1 MKNRAGKWVAGG
13 AAAICLLILAG
24 LLYQS
29 AYPIEPD
36 RSNLTDCIQ
45 DFYLHG
51 SSAAPPSVITY
62 DSDAVELGD
71 RTYILLEIGENLDLG
86 HVVLERS
93 WTGRYKILNLGY
105 GGGNFRSGVVEQ
117 DGKKYVLLGG
127 RNTGEEIAG
136 AVFTLDGFPYS
147 LEIPEQSRFLAC
159 TEIDSRIESTH
170 LDLDALT
177 LYNARGEDITEAYD
191 LSGGGI

>member
-1 MKNRAGKWVAGG
+1 MKSRAGKLLVGG
-13 AAAICLLILAG
+13 LTVLCMVILG
-24 LLYQS
+24 EFLYRS

-36 RSNLTDCIQ
+36 RSNLTECIQ

-51 SSAAPPSVITY
+51 STAAPPTVKLY
-62 DSDAVELGD
+62 DSVTVGE
-71 RTYILLEIGENLDLG
+71 RTYVLLELGENLDLG
-86 HVVLERS
+86 RVVLERG

-117 DGKKYVLLGG
+117 DGQKYLLFGG

-136 AVFTLDGFPYS
+136 ASFTLDGFPYS
-147 LEIPEQSRFLAC
+147 LEIPEQSRFLVC
-159 TEIDSRIESTH
+159 TEIDSRIASDH
-170 LDLDALT
+170 LDPDSLT
-177 LYNARGEDITEAYD
+177 LYNARGEDITEGCD